1 MDYIRKVE
9 SPQQAS
15 KMLVDHA
22 LSKFSTDNL
31 SVMVVRFN
39 PKKVRENTSI
49 DIGVQHEERNTGISE
64 VEMIVGE
71 ARRNSN
77 IPAGGVS
84 LSEAEKQELADQVI
98 AEQREEQEAGPELTP
113 EGQAHADELLRQRQ
127 VQTGSSGGGATGA
140 A

>member
-1 MDYIRKVE
+1 
-9 SPQQAS
+9 
-15 KMLVDHA
+15 MLVDHA

-49 DIGVQHEERNTGISE
+49 DIGVQHDEHNAGISE

-77 IPAGGVS
+77 IPPEGAS
-84 LSEAEKQELADQVI
+84 LSEAEKQDLANQVI
-98 AEQREEQEAGPELTP
+98 AEQQEEQEAGPELTP
-113 EGQAHADELLRQRQ
+113 EGQAQAQQLLREQQ
-127 VQTGSSGGGATGA
+127 GNQGGGTGA